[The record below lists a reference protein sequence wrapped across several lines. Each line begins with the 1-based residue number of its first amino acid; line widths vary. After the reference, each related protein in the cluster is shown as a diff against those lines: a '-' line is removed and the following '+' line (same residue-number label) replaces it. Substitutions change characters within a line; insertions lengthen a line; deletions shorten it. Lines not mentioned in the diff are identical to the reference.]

1 MSTTGSFS
9 TTGEC
14 TTDSG
19 ISSYDYEKKILV
31 TTFSVLSDPDG
42 LFDLVKSGLDPNE
55 WNEAIK
61 RIKKCQASLLKC
73 PTPTSPTTEN
83 FRHEVFLRLGH

>member
-1 MSTTGSFS
+1 MKT
-9 TTGEC
+9 
-14 TTDSG
+14 
-19 ISSYDYEKKILV
+19 ILV
-31 TTFSVLSDPDG
+31 TFSVLSDPDG